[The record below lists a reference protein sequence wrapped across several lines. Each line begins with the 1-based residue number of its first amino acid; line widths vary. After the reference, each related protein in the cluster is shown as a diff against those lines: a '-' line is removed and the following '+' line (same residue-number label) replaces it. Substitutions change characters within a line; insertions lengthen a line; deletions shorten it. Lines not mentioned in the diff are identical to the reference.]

1 MSTDAADVEV
11 GSAAPDFSLES
22 NRGDNVRLSDY
33 QARSHVVLYF
43 MREFS

>member
-22 NRGDNVRLSDY
+22 NSGNSVRLSDY
-33 QARSHVVLYF
+33 RGRRHVVLYF